1 MTAEWR
7 SAVAYLLAEEGLQH
21 LAEEEQQRVPGVQ
34 QVGAVHGH
42 VLGRELESVGVR
54 DRAALLVFL
63 SFGQLQVVHSVHVWN
78 KYVSQSC

>member
-42 VLGRELESVGVR
+42 VLGAGSR
-54 DRAALLVFL
+54 DYINLCFM
-63 SFGQLQVVHSVHVWN
+63 
-78 KYVSQSC
+78 K